1 MNAPSPA
8 GKRRRR
14 PRRVGRP
21 RARANAADVRADLLA
36 AAAAAFSAHG
46 FAGVS
51 LRDVAREAG
60 TSAAMVSYY
69 FGDKHGLLAALLES
83 ALGDVLTRVRSA
95 LAERL
100 AAGAPAAPLD
110 LFLGI
115 AQEALGAAPWIP
127 QLIVREVFTE
137 GAPFR
142 QRFIDTYARPMSE
155 LLRGAL
161 RREIAA
167 GRLRADLD
175 VDLTFAS
182 LAGMAAFPFLAQPV
196 LERTL
201 GFVFDAPFRARLAA
215 HTQRLFLEG
224 ARA

>member
-1 MNAPSPA
+1 
-8 GKRRRR
+8 
-14 PRRVGRP
+14 
-21 RARANAADVRADLLA
+21 VRADLLA
-36 AAAAAFSAHG
+36 AASAAFSARG
-46 FAGVS
+46 YAGVS
-51 LRDVAREAG
+51 LRDVARDAG
-60 TSAAMVSYY
+60 TTAAMIAYY
-69 FGDKHGLLAALLES
+69 FGDKDGLFAALLET
-83 ALGDVLTRVRSA
+83 ALGDVLARVRSA
-95 LAERL
+95 LAAR
-100 AAGAPAAPLD
+100 AASGAPSAPLD
-110 LFLGI
+110 VFLGI
-115 AQEALGAAPWIP
+115 AHEALGASPWIP

-142 QRFIDTYARPMSE
+142 ERFIDNYARPMSQ

-175 VDLTFAS
+175 VDLAFAS
-182 LAGMAAFPFLAQPV
+182 LVGMAAFPFLAQAI

-201 GFVFDAPFRARLAA
+201 GVHFDAAFRARLAS